1 MLSRLTDPIRATA
14 GGGWFGYGLGLAG
27 VALVTASIVLLRRW
41 TGLANDYPL
50 YLIVVLATAA
60 LYGRGPAVVAALVA
74 FLSSELLFVG
84 DVTALA
90 PTEAARWLRLLP
102 FLLTALVTGQLAAA
116 LRQRADDA
124 RRREREAVA
133 LYEVVRLVPGSALEL
148 QPLLGL
154 ILDRLRTFV
163 DYSAASVY
171 SAHGEADF
179 RLLEYRGPLPS
190 EHLLGQPAP
199 ARLADVIQEA
209 AARRAPAIVDD
220 WGEATPLMDQLA
232 AQSVPI
238 LLEAVGH
245 GRSALWLPFLVQGA
259 VTGALGLVHPTP
271 GYYGEQPALIGMA
284 FAQQA
289 GAAIENARLYAE
301 ARGKAALEERQHL
314 ARELHDSV
322 SQALYGIV
330 LSASIA
336 QAVRESDP
344 ARLQEALGDVVG
356 LAEAG
361 LAEMRALIFE
371 LRPESLQQEGLV
383 AALEKQAAAVQA
395 RRGITVRASLADE
408 PDAPLAVKEALY
420 RIAQEALH
428 NTVKHARARSVD
440 LTLESGSGEL
450 VLHVSDDGRGF
461 DPDGEFPGHLGLRS
475 MHERAA
481 AVGGALH
488 IDSGPGQGTR
498 LRAHV
503 PLPAPT

>member
-1 MLSRLTDPIRATA
+1 MWPRVTGPVRTTIRT
-14 GGGWFGYGLGLAG
+14 GWFGYGFGLVG
-27 VALVTASIVLLRRW
+27 VALITAAIALLRRW
-41 TGLANDYPL
+41 TGLANDFPL

-60 LYGRGPAVVAALVA
+60 LYGRGAAVVTAMVA
-74 FLSSELLFVG
+74 FFASELLAVG
-84 DVTALA
+84 QTAAFALDE
-90 PTEAARWLRLLP
+90 PARWLRLLP

-124 RRREREAVA
+124 RRREHEAVA

-171 SAHGEADF
+171 SAKGGADF
-179 RLLEYRGPLPS
+179 RLLEYRGPLPR
-190 EHLLGQPAP
+190 EHLVDQPAP

-209 AARRAPAIVDD
+209 ATRRAPAIVDD
-220 WGEATPLMDQLA
+220 WGEATPLMDSLA
-232 AQSVPI
+232 GESVPI
-238 LLEAVGH
+238 PAEAVGH
-245 GRSALWLPFLVQGA
+245 GRSALWLPFLVQGE
-259 VTGALGLVHPTP
+259 VTGALGLSHPTP
-271 GYYGEQPALIGMA
+271 GYYGEQHALIGMA

-336 QAVRESDP
+336 QAIRRSDP
-344 ARLQEALGDVVG
+344 ARLEEVLGDVVA

-383 AALEKQAAAVQA
+383 AALEKQAAALQA
-395 RRGITVRASLADE
+395 RRGITIRASLADE

-428 NTVKHARARSVD
+428 NTVKHARASTVE
-440 LTLESGSGEL
+440 LMLESGSREL
-450 VLHVSDDGRGF
+450 VLRVSDDGRGF

-475 MHERAA
+475 MRERAA

-488 IDSGPGQGTR
+488 VDSAPGRGTR

-503 PLPAPT
+503 PLATPC